1 MSGPDPVRDRG
12 GIDIGFL
19 EMSTRPRVAVGAAV
33 TSRRPRTNAPVQ
45 RPGTPRSYPTGAAP
59 RAIAALS
66 RVRGRARPGAW
77 PRPRDHI
84 VPRGENGARE
94 PRRPAPCAL
103 ARQRRPPPVRACRRG
118 VDGRRDARPP
128 RDRPGARPDGPGAA
142 RRREPR
148 VRLVVRPPGLAAGD
162 ARAAV
167 VGRGGPAGEPGASAP
182 PDRPPP
188 DGLLGGRRVR
198 GPVRR
203 GLRARRLRHHA
214 VLDAHGPAPAADAG
228 RAAAPAARRPDHAA
242 PPGLDARGAPPLD
255 PARAPL
261 HGRPPAVVPGGVV
274 DRVRGG
280 HVGQPLL
287 AAVRPRPREP
297 VGAPPRARP
306 VPRRGAAVLVAGHRA
321 RPVAVEAQAVGPD
334 PVRGPRDAPEHVPRP
349 RDLHGLGAP
358 VRALRDDQPHLGP
371 HAARGPA
378 GRRRDH
384 VGRRGHRVHHD
395 PDRDDLAVDARRG
408 APERRRG
415 SAARGGARGD
425 PRARGPPRGQARG
438 ARRRARAR
446 RPGRRP
452 ADQASGGIGAW
463 RYSR

>member
-1 MSGPDPVRDRG
+1 M
-12 GIDIGFL
+12 
-19 EMSTRPRVAVGAAV
+19 GAG
-33 TSRRPRTNAPVQ
+33 S
-45 RPGTPRSYPTGAAP
+45 
-59 RAIAALS
+59 
-66 RVRGRARPGAW
+66 
-77 PRPRDHI
+77 RPRDRI
-84 VPRGENGARE
+84 GPRGENGARE
-94 PRRPAPCAL
+94 PRRRAPRAL
-103 ARQRRPPPVRACRRG
+103 ARQRRPPAVRACCRRG

-128 RDRPGARPDGPGAA
+128 RDRPGPWPHGPGAA
-142 RRREPR
+142 GRREPA
-148 VRLVVRPPGLAAGD
+148 VRLVVRPAGLAAGD
-162 ARAAV
+162 ARAPV
-167 VGRGGPAGEPGASAP
+167 VGRGGPAREPGASAP
-182 PDRPPP
+182 PDRPSP
-188 DGLLGGRRVR
+188 DGLLAGRRVR
-198 GPVRR
+198 GPVCR

-214 VLDAHGPAPAADAG
+214 VLDAHDPAPPADAG
-228 RAAAPAARRPDHAA
+228 RAAPPAARRTDHPA
-242 PPGLDARGAPPLD
+242 PPGLDARGPAPLD

-274 DRVRGG
+274 DRVRGR

-306 VPRRGAAVLVAGHRA
+306 VPRRGAAVLVAGHRS

-334 PVRGPRDAPEHVPRP
+334 PVHRPRDAPEHVPRP

-358 VRALRDDQPHLGP
+358 VRALRDDQPDLGP

-408 APERRRG
+408 AQERRRG
-415 SAARGGARGD
+415 SAARGGAGGD
-425 PRARGPPRGQARG
+425 PRARGPSRGQRAPPAPEARPAPV
-438 ARRRARAR
+438 ARRAR